1 MVDDIQISLT
11 KASKCEMKSL
21 RFAGESVGN
30 IERTSHAKR
39 ELRVFIETK
48 IVKEIKAILTTYKKE
63 KKLIYKVMVLTE
75 KYNIV
80 KE

>member
-1 MVDDIQISLT
+1 
-11 KASKCEMKSL
+11 MKSL

-39 ELRVFIETK
+39 VLWVFIETK

-63 KKLIYKVMVLTE
+63 KKNPLIYKVMVLTE

>member
-1 MVDDIQISLT
+1 
-11 KASKCEMKSL
+11 MKSL

-63 KKLIYKVMVLTE
+63 KKTT
-75 KYNIV
+75 NIQSYGFNREV
-80 KE
+80 